1 MRLHEFNVR
10 ALDADIIEDDTDDR
24 GDDNLITALQ
34 FLRNKSKDMH
44 LTPKVRVDSLIGMVK
59 NTGADLFNLDSLT
72 NAFKQ
77 NEAVKSLIKDIKD
90 DEQGVKYVFLKTFSD
105 DDVEEEPAIAYG
117 TKQDNPDKVVSQMA
131 DRALKND

>member
-59 NTGADLFNLDSLT
+59 NTGA
-72 NAFKQ
+72 
-77 NEAVKSLIKDIKD
+77 VKPL
-90 DEQGVKYVFLKTFSD
+90 QY
-105 DDVEEEPAIAYG
+105 
-117 TKQDNPDKVVSQMA
+117 SQS
-131 DRALKND
+131 